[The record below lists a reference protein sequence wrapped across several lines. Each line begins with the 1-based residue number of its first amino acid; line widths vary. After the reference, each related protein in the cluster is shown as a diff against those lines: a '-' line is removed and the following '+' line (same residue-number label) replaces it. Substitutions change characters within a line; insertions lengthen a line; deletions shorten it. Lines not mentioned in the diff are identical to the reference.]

1 MNLQV
6 NLKDIISGLIT
17 PIMIIATSLS
27 YAVLIFS
34 GPLSDHLAIGA
45 GFSLIGAGVT
55 AIVFAIASGLPFAI
69 SGPDSKAVAVMAS
82 LVVMI
87 GEDLHSKGKADIA
100 GVTILAALVLGTLIV
115 GVSSYICGALKL
127 GRWIRFMPYPVIG
140 GFMAASGWFLFV
152 GAIRVLT
159 QEPISLKLLADLSN
173 GAHSSKLIIG
183 VLFALALHIAQCS
196 RFPLAFPTLLV
207 CGGASILAAILYS
220 GTPLDIARESGWLIK
235 ISATAVDAPTPW
247 LITSASK
254 IELQEILNCS
264 GQYLALVTVVIAT
277 LLLSIMAIE
286 VETKNDIDLDHELRL
301 NGLANILAGLAGGT
315 VGTLSVSRTL
325 FSFRIGARGRISG
338 FLVGALCLFPLALGP
353 SALGFVPMPI
363 LGAVLIQLGGS
374 MLYEWLFKSWRLMQP
389 ADYLQL
395 CIIFLTII
403 SFDFVAGV
411 GVGIIAACVTFVVN
425 TARVRLV
432 KHAMDRGN
440 FSSRVDR
447 PIYQVETLQ
456 KNGSRIQI
464 MWLHGFVFFGSAHHL
479 LSNIKS
485 IISSSQ
491 QPCYSLILDFKQV
504 LGIDSSAAMTLVKLR
519 HLSEREGFQLVFSN
533 LSEQVAQSLS
543 LGGVIY
549 EGEDNICRI
558 FNNLDAAL
566 EWCEDN
572 LLKASDDNN
581 LLSHTTSEWLKS
593 ELGSVDQVD
602 LLGKY
607 IEIKKFE
614 PGDIL
619 FNQGER
625 ADSLYILSTGRVT
638 ILFKSPEGFEFRLRS
653 MLGHTLLG
661 EMGLYRNALRGA
673 SVVADEPTV
682 VYKISQKSLQ
692 HMENEAPELAHAFH
706 KFVVRT
712 LAARLDFSNREVA
725 GLQR

>member
-1 MNLQV
+1 MNFQI
-6 NLKDIISGLIT
+6 NIKDIISGFIT

-55 AIVFAIASGLPFAI
+55 AIVFAVASGLPFAI

-87 GEDLHSKGKADIA
+87 SEDLHHKGKADGA
-100 GVTILAALVLGTLIV
+100 SVTILAALVLGTLIV

-152 GAIRVLT
+152 GAVRVLT
-159 QEPISLKLLADLSN
+159 QEPISLKLLSDLAN
-173 GAHSSKLIIG
+173 GAHSSKLVVA
-183 VLFALALHIAQCS
+183 VLFALALHIAQHS

-207 CGGASILAAILYS
+207 CGGASILEAILYS
-220 GTPLDIARESGWLIK
+220 GTSLNIARESGWLIK
-235 ISATAVDAPTPW
+235 ISADAVDAPAPW
-247 LITSASK
+247 LIALASK
-254 IELQEILNCS
+254 IELQEIFNCA

-277 LLLSIMAIE
+277 QLLSIMAIE

-338 FLVGALCLFPLALGP
+338 MLVGILCLFPLALGP
-353 SALGFVPMPI
+353 SALGFVPIPI
-363 LGAVLIQLGGS
+363 LGAILIQLGCS

-389 ADYLQL
+389 ADYVQL
-395 CIIFLTII
+395 FIIFLTIV

-411 GVGIIAACVTFVVN
+411 GVGIISACVTFVVN
-425 TARVRLV
+425 TARVRIV
-432 KHAMDRGN
+432 RHAMNRGN

-447 PIYQVETLQ
+447 PIYQSETLQ

-464 MWLHGFVFFGSAHHL
+464 MWLHGFVFFGSGHHL

-485 IISSSQ
+485 IMSSSPQ
-491 QPCYSLILDFKQV
+491 SCYSLILDFKQV

-533 LSEQVAQSLS
+533 LSEYVAQSLR
-543 LGGVIY
+543 LGGVINQ
-549 EGEDNICRI
+549 GDDDNCRI
-558 FNNLDAAL
+558 FNDLDAAL

-572 LLKASDDNN
+572 LLKDSNDEN

-593 ELGSVDQVD
+593 ELGSADRVN

-619 FNQGER
+619 FYQGET

-638 ILFKSPEGFEFRLRS
+638 ILFKSAEGSELRLRS

-661 EMGLYRNALRGA
+661 EMGLYRNVLRGA

-682 VYKISQKSLQ
+682 VYKVTRKSLQ
-692 HMENEAPELAHAFH
+692 HMEDEAPELAHAFH

>member
-1 MNLQV
+1 MNFHT
-6 NLKDIISGLIT
+6 NIKDIISGFIT

-55 AIVFAIASGLPFAI
+55 AIVFAVASGLPFAI

-82 LVVMI
+82 IAVVI
-87 GEDLHSKGKADIA
+87 GEDLIYNGKADVA
-100 GVTILAALVLGTLIV
+100 GATILAALVLGTLIV

-140 GFMAASGWFLFV
+140 GFMAASGWFLFI

-173 GAHSSKLIIG
+173 GAHSSKLAVG
-183 VLFALALHIAQCS
+183 VLFALGLHIAQNS
-196 RFPLAFPTLLV
+196 RFPLAFPSLLIG
-207 CGGASILAAILYS
+207 GGASMLATILYS
-220 GTPLDIARESGWLIK
+220 GIPLNIARETGWLIK
-235 ISATAVDAPTPW
+235 ISANAVDAPTPW
-247 LITSASK
+247 LIASASK
-254 IELQEILNCS
+254 VEFQEIFNCA

-315 VGTLSVSRTL
+315 VGTLSVSRSL
-325 FSFRIGARGRISG
+325 FSYRIGARGRTSG
-338 FLVGALCLFPLALGP
+338 ILVGAVCLFPLALGP

-389 ADYLQL
+389 ADYFQL
-395 CIIFLTII
+395 FIIFLTII

-411 GVGIIAACVTFVVN
+411 GVGIITACITFVVN
-425 TARVRLV
+425 TARIRLV
-432 KHAMDRGN
+432 KHAMNRGN

-447 PIYQVETLQ
+447 PIYQTETLQ
-456 KNGSRIQI
+456 KNGARIQI

-479 LSNIKS
+479 LTNIKS
-485 IISSSQ
+485 IILSSP
-491 QPCYSLILDFKQV
+491 QPCCSLILDFKQV

-519 HLSEREGFQLVFSN
+519 HLSEREGFHLVFSN
-533 LSEQVAQSLS
+533 LSENVTHSLR
-543 LGGVIY
+543 LGGVVTH
-549 EGEDNICRI
+549 EEDKTCRI
-558 FNNLDAAL
+558 FNNLDVAL

-572 LLKASDDNN
+572 LLQDSDEES
-581 LLSHTTSEWLKS
+581 LFSHTTSDWLKS
-593 ELGSVDQVD
+593 ELGAADRID

-607 IEIKKFE
+607 IEIKKFD
-614 PGDIL
+614 PGDKI
-619 FNQGER
+619 FNQGEI
-625 ADSLYILSTGRVT
+625 ADSLYILATGRVT
-638 ILFKSPEGFEFRLRS
+638 ISFKSPEGSELRLRS

-673 SVVADEPTV
+673 SVVVDEPTV
-682 VYKISQKSLQ
+682 VYKVTRQSLQ
-692 HMENEAPELAHAFH
+692 RMEEEAPELAHAFH

>member
-1 MNLQV
+1 MNFQL
-6 NLKDIISGLIT
+6 NIKDIISGFIT

-55 AIVFAIASGLPFAI
+55 AIIFAVASGLPFAI

-87 GEDLHSKGKADIA
+87 GEDLHYKGKADVA

-152 GAIRVLT
+152 GAVRVLT
-159 QEPISLKLLADLSN
+159 QEPISLKLLTDLSN
-173 GAHSSKLIIG
+173 GAHSSKLIVG
-183 VLFALALHIAQCS
+183 VLFALGLHIAQNS

-207 CGGASILAAILYS
+207 CGGASILAGILYS
-220 GTPLDIARESGWLIK
+220 GTPLNIARESGWLIK
-235 ISATAVDAPTPW
+235 ISANAVDAPTPW
-247 LITSASK
+247 LIASASK
-254 IELQEILNCS
+254 IELQEIFNCT

-338 FLVGALCLFPLALGP
+338 LLVGALCLFPLALGP

-389 ADYLQL
+389 ADYVQL
-395 CIIFLTII
+395 FIIFLTIV

-411 GVGIIAACVTFVVN
+411 GVGIITACVTFVVN

-432 KHAMDRGN
+432 KHAMNRGN

-447 PIYQVETLQ
+447 PIYQIETLQ
-456 KNGSRIQI
+456 KNGARIQI

-485 IISSSQ
+485 IISSSP

-533 LSEQVAQSLS
+533 LSEYVAQSLR
-543 LGGVIY
+543 LGGVVNQ
-549 EGEDNICRI
+549 GEDDTCRI

-566 EWCEDN
+566 EWCEDS
-572 LLKASDDNN
+572 LLKDSDDEN

-593 ELGSVDQVD
+593 ELGSVDRVD
-602 LLGKY
+602 LLEKY

-619 FNQGER
+619 FNQGET

-638 ILFKSPEGFEFRLRS
+638 ILFKTPEGSELRLRS

-673 SVVADEPTV
+673 SVVADEPTI
-682 VYKISQKSLQ
+682 VYKVTRKTLQ
-692 HMENEAPELAHAFH
+692 HMEDEAPELAHAFH